1 MEVIMVNSIKRE
13 TNGTIICSINE
24 DIRKTLSRLVPV
36 GCPFKNYSMF
46 DLLVDWITMYDWI
59 IYGMREISLVDFIE
73 ILKKRG
79 YVHVLA
85 YGDVMIN
92 ILKDNNKQLFY

>member
-1 MEVIMVNSIKRE
+1 MVNSIKRE
-13 TNGTIICSINE
+13 MDGTIIYSINE
-24 DIRKTLSRLVPV
+24 DIRKKLNRLVPV

-46 DLLVDWITMYDWI
+46 DLLVDWMTMYDWI
-59 IYGMREISLVDFIE
+59 IYGMGKISLVDFIE

-79 YVHVLA
+79 YATVLA
-85 YGDVMIN
+85 YGDAIIN

>member
-1 MEVIMVNSIKRE
+1 MVNSIKRE
-13 TNGTIICSINE
+13 MNGTIICSINE
-24 DIRKTLSRLVPV
+24 DIRKKLNRLVPI

-46 DLLVDWITMYDWI
+46 DLLLDWITMYDWI
-59 IYGMREISLVDFIE
+59 IYGMGEISLVDFIE

-79 YVHVLA
+79 YDKVLA

-92 ILKDNNKQLFY
+92 ILKNNNKQLFY

>member
-1 MEVIMVNSIKRE
+1 MVNSIKRE
-13 TNGTIICSINE
+13 MNGTIICSINE
-24 DIRKTLSRLVPV
+24 DIRKKLNRLVPI

-46 DLLVDWITMYDWI
+46 DLLLDCITMYDWI
-59 IYGMREISLVDFIE
+59 IYGMGEISLVDFIE

-79 YVHVLA
+79 YDKVLA

-92 ILKDNNKQLFY
+92 ILKNNNKQLFY

>member
-1 MEVIMVNSIKRE
+1 MVNSIKRE
-13 TNGTIICSINE
+13 MDGTIICSINE
-24 DIRKTLSRLVPV
+24 DIRETLSRLVPV

-59 IYGMREISLVDFIE
+59 IYGMGEISLVDFIE

-79 YVHVLA
+79 YDMVLA
-85 YGDVMIN
+85 YGNAIIN
-92 ILKDNNKQLFY
+92 ILKNNNKQLFY

>member
-1 MEVIMVNSIKRE
+1 MVNSIKRE
-13 TNGTIICSINE
+13 MDGTIICSINE
-24 DIRKTLSRLVPV
+24 DIKETLSRLVPV

-59 IYGMREISLVDFIE
+59 IYGMGEISLVDFIE

-79 YVHVLA
+79 YDTVLA
-85 YGDVMIN
+85 YGNAIIN
-92 ILKDNNKQLFY
+92 ILKETWRSLVAKL

>member
-13 TNGTIICSINE
+13 MDGTIIYSINE
-24 DIRKTLSRLVPV
+24 DIRKKLNRLVPV
-36 GCPFKNYSMF
+36 GCRFKNYSMF

-59 IYGMREISLVDFIE
+59 IYGMGEISLVDFIE

-79 YVHVLA
+79 YATVLA
-85 YGDVMIN
+85 YGDAIIN

>member
-1 MEVIMVNSIKRE
+1 MVNSIKRKM
-13 TNGTIICSINE
+13 NGTIICSINE
-24 DIRKTLSRLVPV
+24 DIRKKLNRLVPI

-46 DLLVDWITMYDWI
+46 DLLLDWITMYDWI

-79 YVHVLA
+79 YDTVLA

>member
-1 MEVIMVNSIKRE
+1 MVNSIKRE
-13 TNGTIICSINE
+13 MNGTLICSINE
-24 DIRKTLSRLVPV
+24 DIRKKLNRLVPID
-36 GCPFKNYSMF
+36 CPFKNYSMF

-59 IYGMREISLVDFIE
+59 IYGMGEISLVDFIE

-79 YVHVLA
+79 YATVLA
-85 YGDVMIN
+85 YGDAIIN

>member
-1 MEVIMVNSIKRE
+1 MVNSIKRE
-13 TNGTIICSINE
+13 MNGTIICSINE
-24 DIRKTLSRLVPV
+24 DIRKKLNRLVPV

-59 IYGMREISLVDFIE
+59 IYGMGEISLVDFIE

-79 YVHVLA
+79 YATVLA
-85 YGDVMIN
+85 YGNAIIN
-92 ILKDNNKQLFY
+92 ILKETWRSLVAKL

>member
-1 MEVIMVNSIKRE
+1 MVNSIKRE
-13 TNGTIICSINE
+13 MDGTIICSINE
-24 DIRKTLSRLVPV
+24 DIRETLSRLVPV

-59 IYGMREISLVDFIE
+59 IYGMGEISLVDFIE

-79 YVHVLA
+79 YVNVLA
-85 YGDVMIN
+85 YGNAIIN
-92 ILKDNNKQLFY
+92 ILKNNNKQLFY

>member
-1 MEVIMVNSIKRE
+1 MVNSIKRE
-13 TNGTIICSINE
+13 MNGTIICSINE
-24 DIRKTLSRLVPV
+24 DIRKKLNRLVPV

-59 IYGMREISLVDFIE
+59 IYGMGEISLVDFIE

-79 YVHVLA
+79 YDKVLA
-85 YGDVMIN
+85 YGDAIIN
-92 ILKDNNKQLFY
+92 ILKDNNKQHKVHCKL

>member
-1 MEVIMVNSIKRE
+1 MVNLIKRE
-13 TNGTIICSINE
+13 MDGTIICSINE
-24 DIRKTLSRLVPV
+24 DIKETLSRLVPV

-59 IYGMREISLVDFIE
+59 IYGMGEISLVDFIE

-79 YVHVLA
+79 YATVLA
-85 YGDVMIN
+85 YGDAIIN